1 MTIIEVPK
9 YVILG
14 PPCYWSLPTRRRRR
28 NVSLL
33 LLTTY
38 KLEVGIMQEVASLL
52 NQLLSVPRPF
62 RLTLSDV
69 TGRSS
74 LHARFV
80 LCSLHNGSYLIG
92 PGDVLQQ

>member
-1 MTIIEVPK
+1 
-9 YVILG
+9 
-14 PPCYWSLPTRRRRR
+14 
-28 NVSLL
+28 
-33 LLTTY
+33 
-38 KLEVGIMQEVASLL
+38 MQEVVAT
-52 NQLLSVPRPF
+52 NQQLLSIPRPF

-92 PGDVLQQ
+92 RTTAVRPHRMDVFPIVVCALGFDNQGRMDYARVYLRGVVAPMT

>member
-1 MTIIEVPK
+1 
-9 YVILG
+9 
-14 PPCYWSLPTRRRRR
+14 
-28 NVSLL
+28 
-33 LLTTY
+33 
-38 KLEVGIMQEVASLL
+38 MQEVAYSI

-92 PGDVLQQ
+92 RTTAVRPHRMDVFPIVVCALGFDNQGRMDYARVYLRGVVAPMT